1 MDHENRTV
9 SELRTIVKRNG
20 LVGYSKMG
28 KGELI
33 DQPTRA
39 LTQLPN

>member
-1 MDHENRTV
+1 MEWFGGLLEN
-9 SELRTIVKRNG
+9 
-20 LVGYSKMG
+20 G

-39 LTQLPN
+39 LMLKTIT